1 MQKIK
6 VITEKISLQEL
17 QEMSKLFS
25 EQLVKG
31 VVDVA
36 QRKLAL
42 GAGMHVDEEA
52 LLLEQGSEQKNLW
65 GINIY
70 PHLPKEQWIEYDSM
84 INIRPWQNNRSL
96 SVEDPKLREM
106 IAEIVDSFIE

>member
-1 MQKIK
+1 MFTIKI
-6 VITEKISLQEL
+6 VTDKISVQEL

-31 VVDVA
+31 VVDVV
-36 QRKLAL
+36 QKKLAL

-52 LLLEQGSEQKNLW
+52 LLLEQGSQQKDLW

-70 PHLPKEQWIEYDSM
+70 PHLPKQQWIEYDSM
-84 INIRPWQNNRSL
+84 INIRAWQNNRSR

-106 IAEIVDSFIE
+106 IAQIVYDLIE